1 MSIVINSAYPRVE
14 NLGTNDL
21 SRRILPAATLSLPQY
36 LPKVFIMSDRGS
48 TKPMLVTS
56 ENLIGIFG
64 DKMFDAS
71 SAFYKHTTKVL
82 ERAVANGTICVVHR
96 LVDPAVKEKANVTF
110 YLDIL
115 KKGVYAYI
123 IRTSDKDNVSI
134 SFTEMNIKDDIKDEK
149 DKWDNWAF
157 RVSISGSINGEE
169 TYTNSSYYGS
179 LTANRITAESK
190 FTTRFSLNS
199 NVSKYEYDDISLV
212 TEQKSKYA
220 NMTYVKSK
228 GDHFSIGAKAN
239 YMQSTSKNYDGNY
252 KFSPCIEY
260 NIFPYSESSEHR
272 MSFLYGISANHNDY
286 TDTTVYLKTSENFAS
301 HLLDLSYQNS
311 QTWGSFSFSI
321 YGDQILD
328 KDDLKKYN
336 VGISSNIDWNI
347 TKGLSLNYWA
357 YINFDRAQIHLP
369 LDEATY
375 EEIIL
380 RQKEL
385 ESNYFYYM
393 NFGISY
399 TFGSMKN
406 NVVNPRF
413 D

>member
-1 MSIVINSAYPRVE
+1 MTFAQKVE
-14 NLGTNDL
+14 NLKVYLDCSWRCDDDFLQREMPYIDFYKDPKTSNLHIIVNGERSSNGGEVVTFRFIGINEFEGVDNTL
-21 SRRILPAATLSLPQY
+21 TVDILPNT
-36 LPKVFIMSDRGS
+36 SDD
-48 TKPMLVTS
+48 S
-56 ENLIGIFG
+56 ER
-64 DKMFDAS
+64 K
-71 SAFYKHTTKVL
+71 
-82 ERAVANGTICVVHR
+82 
-96 LVDPAVKEKANVTF
+96 F

-190 FTTRFSLNS
+190 FTSRFSLNS
-199 NVSKYEYDDISLV
+199 NVSKYEYNAISLV

-336 VGISSNIDWNI
+336 IGISSNIDWNI

-369 LDEATY
+369 LDEVTY

>member
-1 MSIVINSAYPRVE
+1 MTFAQKVE
-14 NLGTNDL
+14 NLKVYLDCSWRCDDDFLQREMPYIDFYKDSKISNLHIIVNGERSSNGGEVVTFRFIGINEFEGVDNTL
-21 SRRILPAATLSLPQY
+21 TVDILPNT
-36 LPKVFIMSDRGS
+36 SDD
-48 TKPMLVTS
+48 S
-56 ENLIGIFG
+56 ER
-64 DKMFDAS
+64 K
-71 SAFYKHTTKVL
+71 
-82 ERAVANGTICVVHR
+82 
-96 LVDPAVKEKANVTF
+96 F

-149 DKWDNWAF
+149 DKWNNWAF

-190 FTTRFSLNS
+190 FTSRFSLNS
-199 NVSKYEYDDISLV
+199 NVSKYEYEDISLV

-336 VGISSNIDWNI
+336 IGISSNIDWNI

-369 LDEATY
+369 LNEATY

-385 ESNYFYYM
+385 ESNYFYFL
-393 NFGISY
+393 NFGLSY

>member
-1 MSIVINSAYPRVE
+1 MTFAQKVE
-14 NLGTNDL
+14 NLKVYLDCSWRCDDDFLQREMPYIDFYKDPKTSNLHIIVNGERSSNGGEVVTFRFIGINEFEGVDNTL
-21 SRRILPAATLSLPQY
+21 TVDILPNT
-36 LPKVFIMSDRGS
+36 SDD
-48 TKPMLVTS
+48 S
-56 ENLIGIFG
+56 ER
-64 DKMFDAS
+64 K
-71 SAFYKHTTKVL
+71 
-82 ERAVANGTICVVHR
+82 
-96 LVDPAVKEKANVTF
+96 F

-149 DKWDNWAF
+149 DKWNNWAF

-190 FTTRFSLNS
+190 FTSRFSLNS
-199 NVSKYEYDDISLV
+199 NVSKYEYEDISLV

-347 TKGLSLNYWA
+347 SKGLSLNYWA

>member
-1 MSIVINSAYPRVE
+1 MTFAQKVE
-14 NLGTNDL
+14 NLKVYLDCSWRCDDDFLQREMPYIDFYKDPKTSNLHIIVNGERSSNGGEVVTFRFIGINEFEGVDNTL
-21 SRRILPAATLSLPQY
+21 TVDILPNT
-36 LPKVFIMSDRGS
+36 SDD
-48 TKPMLVTS
+48 S
-56 ENLIGIFG
+56 ER
-64 DKMFDAS
+64 K
-71 SAFYKHTTKVL
+71 
-82 ERAVANGTICVVHR
+82 
-96 LVDPAVKEKANVTF
+96 F

-149 DKWDNWAF
+149 DKWNNWAF

-179 LTANRITAESK
+179 LTANRITAKSK
-190 FTTRFSLNS
+190 FTSRFSINS
-199 NVSKYEYDDISLV
+199 NVSEYEYDDISLV

-336 VGISSNIDWNI
+336 IGISSNIDWNI

-369 LDEATY
+369 LDEVTY

>member
-1 MSIVINSAYPRVE
+1 MTFAQKVE
-14 NLGTNDL
+14 NLKVYLDCSWRCDDDFLQREMPYIDFYKDPKTSNLHIIVNGERSSNGGEVVTFRFIGINEFEGVDNTL
-21 SRRILPAATLSLPQY
+21 TVDILPNT
-36 LPKVFIMSDRGS
+36 SDD
-48 TKPMLVTS
+48 S
-56 ENLIGIFG
+56 E
-64 DKMFDAS
+64 
-71 SAFYKHTTKVL
+71 
-82 ERAVANGTICVVHR
+82 RR
-96 LVDPAVKEKANVTF
+96 F

-115 KKGVYAYI
+115 KKGIYAYI
-123 IRTSDKDNVSI
+123 IRTADKDNVSI
-134 SFTEMNIKDDIKDEK
+134 SFTEIDIKGDIKDEK
-149 DKWDNWAF
+149 DKWNNWAF

-190 FTTRFSLNS
+190 FTSRFSLNS
-199 NVSKYEYDDISLV
+199 NVSKYEYNAISLV

-286 TDTTVYLKTSENFAS
+286 TDTSVYLKTSENFAS
-301 HLLDLSYQNS
+301 HLLDLSYYNS

-369 LDEATY
+369 LNEATY

>member
-1 MSIVINSAYPRVE
+1 MTFAQKVE
-14 NLGTNDL
+14 NLKVYLDCSWRCDDDFLQREMPYIDFYKDPKTSNLHIIVNGERSSNGGEVVTFRFIGINEFEGVDNTL
-21 SRRILPAATLSLPQY
+21 TVDILPNT
-36 LPKVFIMSDRGS
+36 SDD
-48 TKPMLVTS
+48 S
-56 ENLIGIFG
+56 ER
-64 DKMFDAS
+64 K
-71 SAFYKHTTKVL
+71 
-82 ERAVANGTICVVHR
+82 
-96 LVDPAVKEKANVTF
+96 F

-149 DKWDNWAF
+149 DKWNNWAF

-190 FTTRFSLNS
+190 FTSRFSLNS
-199 NVSKYEYDDISLV
+199 NVSKYEYEDISLV

-369 LDEATY
+369 LDEVTY

>member
-1 MSIVINSAYPRVE
+1 MTFAQKVE
-14 NLGTNDL
+14 NLKVYLDCSWRCDDDFLQREMPYIDFYKDPKTSNLHIIVNGERSSNGGEVVTFRFIGINEFEGVDNTL
-21 SRRILPAATLSLPQY
+21 TVDILPNT
-36 LPKVFIMSDRGS
+36 SDD
-48 TKPMLVTS
+48 S
-56 ENLIGIFG
+56 ER
-64 DKMFDAS
+64 K
-71 SAFYKHTTKVL
+71 
-82 ERAVANGTICVVHR
+82 
-96 LVDPAVKEKANVTF
+96 F

>member
-1 MSIVINSAYPRVE
+1 MTFAQKVE
-14 NLGTNDL
+14 NLKVYLDCSWRCDDDFLQREMPYIDFYKDPKTSNLHIIVNGERSSNGGEVVTFRFIGINEFEGVDNTL
-21 SRRILPAATLSLPQY
+21 TVDILPNT
-36 LPKVFIMSDRGS
+36 SDD
-48 TKPMLVTS
+48 S
-56 ENLIGIFG
+56 ER
-64 DKMFDAS
+64 K
-71 SAFYKHTTKVL
+71 
-82 ERAVANGTICVVHR
+82 
-96 LVDPAVKEKANVTF
+96 F

-149 DKWDNWAF
+149 DKWNNWAF

-190 FTTRFSLNS
+190 FTSRFSLNS
-199 NVSKYEYDDISLV
+199 NVSKYEYEDISLV

-336 VGISSNIDWNI
+336 IGISSNIDWNI

-369 LDEATY
+369 LDEVTY

>member
-1 MSIVINSAYPRVE
+1 MTFAQKVE
-14 NLGTNDL
+14 NLKVYLDCSWRCDDDFLQREMPYIDFYKDPKTSNLHIIVNGERSSNGGEVVTFRFIGINEFEGVDNTL
-21 SRRILPAATLSLPQY
+21 TVDILPNT
-36 LPKVFIMSDRGS
+36 SDD
-48 TKPMLVTS
+48 S
-56 ENLIGIFG
+56 ER
-64 DKMFDAS
+64 K
-71 SAFYKHTTKVL
+71 
-82 ERAVANGTICVVHR
+82 
-96 LVDPAVKEKANVTF
+96 F

-149 DKWDNWAF
+149 DKWNNWAF

-190 FTTRFSLNS
+190 FTSRFSLNS
-199 NVSKYEYDDISLV
+199 NVSKYEYEDISLV

-301 HLLDLSYQNS
+301 HRLDLSYQNS

-336 VGISSNIDWNI
+336 IGISSNIDWNI

-369 LDEATY
+369 LDEVTY

>member
-1 MSIVINSAYPRVE
+1 MRTLFFFILFMPFISLAQNIDKVKVFLDCSWKCDADYFQRKMPYIDFYKDPKTANLHVIVNGERSSSGGEVVTFRFIGVNEFE
-14 NLGTNDL
+14 NVDNTLTVD
-21 SRRILPAATLSLPQY
+21 ILPNTSDDSERQQY
-36 LPKVFIMSDRGS
+36 L
-48 TKPMLVTS
+48 
-56 ENLIGIFG
+56 E
-64 DKMFDAS
+64 
-71 SAFYKHTTKVL
+71 VL
-82 ERAVANGTICVVHR
+82 N
-96 LVDPAVKEKANVTF
+96 
-110 YLDIL
+110 
-115 KKGVYAYI
+115 KGVYAYI
-123 IRTSDKDNVSI
+123 IRTKVNDVVSL
-134 SFTEMNIKDDIKDEK
+134 SYSETEAEEKEIGK
-149 DKWDNWAF
+149 DKWNNWAF
-157 RVSISGSINGEE
+157 RTSISGSINGEE
-169 TYTNSSYYGS
+169 GYSYSRYSGRF
-179 LTANRITAESK
+179 TANRITAESK
-190 FTTRFSLNS
+190 FTSSFSISS
-199 NVSKYEYDDISLV
+199 NISSFEYDDFSLV
-212 TEQKSKYA
+212 TETKSRYA

-228 GDHFSIGAKAN
+228 GDNFSIGAKAN

-301 HLLDLSYQNS
+301 HFLDLSYHNS

-321 YGDQILD
+321 NGNQILD

-336 VGISSNIDWNI
+336 VGIYSNVDWNI
-347 TKGLSLNYWA
+347 TKGLSLNYFA

-369 LDEATY
+369 LNGATY
-375 EEIIL
+375 EDIIL

-393 NFGISY
+393 SFGLSY

>member
-1 MSIVINSAYPRVE
+1 MKKLLLILLCLPFIGFGQKVDNLKVYLDCSWRCDDDFLQREMPYIDFYKDPKISNLHIIVNGERSSNGGEVVTFRFIGINEFEGVD
-14 NLGTNDL
+14 NTLTVD
-21 SRRILPAATLSLPQY
+21 ILPNT
-36 LPKVFIMSDRGS
+36 SDD
-48 TKPMLVTS
+48 S
-56 ENLIGIFG
+56 ER
-64 DKMFDAS
+64 K
-71 SAFYKHTTKVL
+71 
-82 ERAVANGTICVVHR
+82 
-96 LVDPAVKEKANVTF
+96 F

-123 IRTSDKDNVSI
+123 IRTADKDNVSI
-134 SFTEMNIKDDIKDEK
+134 SFTKIDIKDDIKDIK
-149 DKWDNWAF
+149 DKWNNWAF
-157 RVSISGSINGEE
+157 RVSISGSMNGEE

-190 FTTRFSLNS
+190 FTSRFSLNS

-228 GDHFSIGAKAN
+228 GDHFSIGAIAN

-301 HLLDLSYQNS
+301 HLLDFSYQNS

-321 YGDQILD
+321 YGDQILE

-369 LDEATY
+369 LDKVTY